1 MTAIA
6 RAVTRLRTTN
16 NPPARKGASYVA
28 PTARRGGHGLAVP
41 LRPNETGLARLAF
54 GAGARQYLAVYFVSI
69 TRLRLRH
76 WRFLPTFAWYAL
88 FSTLQ
93 ARCAA
98 GHRFSLVAKDAGLV
112 F

>member
-16 NPPARKGASYVA
+16 NPPARKGAS
-28 PTARRGGHGLAVP
+28 
-41 LRPNETGLARLAF
+41 
-54 GAGARQYLAVYFVSI
+54 QYLAVYFVSI